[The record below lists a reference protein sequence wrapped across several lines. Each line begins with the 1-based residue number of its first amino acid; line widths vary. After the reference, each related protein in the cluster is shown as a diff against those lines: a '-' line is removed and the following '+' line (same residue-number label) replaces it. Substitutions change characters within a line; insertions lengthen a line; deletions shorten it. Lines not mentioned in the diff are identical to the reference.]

1 MDASRLHPELRS
13 IFRFVPNLPIGAPW
27 RIRGIRKAMGLL
39 PVFKVPDGIRVEVI
53 DLGRGAGVRV
63 FTPEGGGNG
72 AALLFIHGG
81 GMVIGTASQEDAR
94 CAQIAHDLDVV
105 TVSVE
110 YRLAPEH
117 PFPAPMDDCFAAW
130 QWLQREAASRAID
143 PPRVAVGGQSAGGGL
158 AAGLAQRLLDES
170 DAQPVAQWLFCPM
183 LDDRTAARPDLDLLD
198 HFLWN
203 NRSNLVGWRSYLAA
217 EPGADTA
224 PAYAVPSRRTD
235 LTGLPPAWIGTG
247 EIELFY
253 DEDRS
258 YAAAL
263 EAAGVD
269 CTLVAVPGA
278 PHAFE
283 SVAGGTR
290 VAKDYSARAQ
300 AWLRTRLS

>member
-13 IFRFVPNLPIGAPW
+13 TFRFVPNLPIGAPW
-27 RIRGIRKAMGLL
+27 RIRGIRKTMSLIPAA
-39 PVFKVPDGIRVEVI
+39 KVPDGMRMEVI
-53 DLGRGAGVRV
+53 DLGPGAGVRV
-63 FTPEGGGNG
+63 FTPKGGGNG

-94 CAQIAHDLDVV
+94 CAQIAHDLGVV
-105 TVSVE
+105 TISVE

-130 QWLQREAASRAID
+130 QWLQREASSRGID
-143 PPRVAVGGQSAGGGL
+143 PARVAVGGQSAGGGL

-170 DAQPVAQWLFCPM
+170 DVQPVAQWLFCPM

-203 NRSNLVGWRSYLAA
+203 NTSNLVGWRSYLAA

-224 PAYAVPSRRTD
+224 PAYAAPSRRTD
-235 LTGLPPAWIGTG
+235 LTGMPPAWIGTG

-300 AWLRTRLS
+300 AWLRARLS